1 MAEPISSASVGSLS
15 NQQKDELYPFFKKSP
30 TSSAGATHEAL
41 KNYIKEASL
50 PARHSRRSVL
60 LNADTKLINTTN
72 PAIFKY
78 LNEQQLNALEEKLT
92 LSFYGLCD
100 RYQSHVIEGQRQNL
114 KQYYDEIEDCSYL
127 IRNITLARENKALE
141 KKEVLV
147 NNEVGLKKW
156 LDQKCKLLLE
166 WWASGFTVSQ
176 LSELLIQLMSDANV
190 WRMYW
195 VWAGN
200 FLRTTLDLIPDG
212 FYNKQQT
219 VDITTNPQTPLGYV
233 SWILYYVRFLIN
245 FMLVLKHSIVLPG
258 EIAPW
263 MSDEEKRMVLDE
275 KGRWSRFK
283 EQLAIRKFTLINDLI
298 WATTN
303 LLCFF
308 WLLGPALGPL
318 GDFLTVML
326 LVGDASLCVW
336 ARTEAT
342 AEHKKDIDVYIN
354 EIQLLEDSK
363 TSENSKI
370 VEIQIEEMK
379 LAQQQCEFDWK
390 YKNQKVTTD
399 VIYGIGLVVSYAAL
413 VFPWVSIGIAAS
425 GMVLGASAGLFVISL
440 IYSTYKAY
448 IDVSQARKT
457 QITALKQCE
466 CILTQITAFEDS
478 KLILTDIDKR
488 KLNEVNLRY
497 KDLTAE
503 ADYQEKLADYHL
515 YTLVRS
521 AIVQSLIPLAI
532 FAAFTFATFGIGA
545 AVVGAGIVI
554 AIITH
559 YILEFQKPEN
569 AELAKLNPDE
579 NNTFVPSVEIAKV
592 NKKLEQTKK
601 SGYLGLFSNK
611 KENDSDI
618 GEPAIGQQP

>member
-1 MAEPISSASVGSLS
+1 M
-15 NQQKDELYPFFKKSP
+15 
-30 TSSAGATHEAL
+30 
-41 KNYIKEASL
+41 
-50 PARHSRRSVL
+50 
-60 LNADTKLINTTN
+60 
-72 PAIFKY
+72 
-78 LNEQQLNALEEKLT
+78 
-92 LSFYGLCD
+92 
-100 RYQSHVIEGQRQNL
+100 
-114 KQYYDEIEDCSYL
+114 
-127 IRNITLARENKALE
+127 
-141 KKEVLV
+141 
-147 NNEVGLKKW
+147 
-156 LDQKCKLLLE
+156 
-166 WWASGFTVSQ
+166 
-176 LSELLIQLMSDANV
+176 
-190 WRMYW
+190 
-195 VWAGN
+195 
-200 FLRTTLDLIPDG
+200 
-212 FYNKQQT
+212 
-219 VDITTNPQTPLGYV
+219 GYV

-448 IDVSQARKT
+448 K
-457 QITALKQCE
+457 
-466 CILTQITAFEDS
+466 
-478 KLILTDIDKR
+478 
-488 KLNEVNLRY
+488 
-497 KDLTAE
+497 
-503 ADYQEKLADYHL
+503 
-515 YTLVRS
+515 
-521 AIVQSLIPLAI
+521 
-532 FAAFTFATFGIGA
+532 
-545 AVVGAGIVI
+545 
-554 AIITH
+554 
-559 YILEFQKPEN
+559 
-569 AELAKLNPDE
+569 
-579 NNTFVPSVEIAKV
+579 
-592 NKKLEQTKK
+592 
-601 SGYLGLFSNK
+601 
-611 KENDSDI
+611 
-618 GEPAIGQQP
+618 